1 MPQWPGLTGLL
12 SENAPKCM
20 KDHEMK
26 TVRSKMILDQ
36 LCAADF
42 VTFSYL
48 EERSLLMRPCLFT
61 SSLSL
66 LDNKT
71 VKC

>member
-1 MPQWPGLTGLL
+1 
-12 SENAPKCM
+12 
-20 KDHEMK
+20 MK

-36 LCAADF
+36 LSAADF

-61 SSLSL
+61 SSLLL